1 MAELPDGQVTI
12 ERQGGF
18 AGLAARAQLEYRA
31 LGADQRAALAA
42 LFAAPKAGPSKGA
55 DRFTYVVSYV
65 HNGKTHTITV
75 PEDRMPAE
83 LSSLVVDQLPRR

>member
-1 MAELPDGQVTI
+1 MESLSFGLGGLEAEFWRWLFIMTRIG
-12 ERQGGF
+12 
-18 AGLAARAQLEYRA
+18 
-31 LGADQRAALAA
+31 AA
-42 LFAAPKAGPSKGA
+42 LFAAPKAGPPKGA

-65 HNGKTHTITV
+65 HNGKTQTITV